1 MTENKVK
8 ICHFSSAHPST
19 DVRVFHKECSSLSSA
34 GFDVHLVVAN
44 EGDSEKNGVR
54 VHGVVSEGNS
64 RIFRFVK
71 TSRSVYKKA
80 LEIDATIYH
89 FHDPELLPFALK
101 LKRKGKRV
109 IYDIHEDV
117 PKTILAKFWINKYLR
132 KSVSF
137 CFRKYENYVASKL
150 DFLFTATETIS
161 KRFILVNK
169 NTITINNYPLL
180 SELVEVTNWESKK
193 REVCYIGAIT
203 KIRGIEEL
211 VEGVYKSN
219 DVILNLAG
227 AFDQLTFEQHLK
239 SLPSWKSV
247 NDFGLVDRSATRSIM
262 QDSKIGMVTFLPV
275 PNHVDAQ
282 PNKMFEYMSAGI
294 PVVGSFFP
302 LWKDILEVNKCGICI
317 DPENSDEIAKAIDL
331 LLNDDV
337 LAKQMGENGRKAV
350 IEKYNWSVEEEKLI
364 HIYRQLS

>member
-1 MTENKVK
+1 MSEKKVK
-8 ICHFSSAHPST
+8 VCHFSSAHPST
-19 DVRVFHKECSSLSSA
+19 DVRVFHKECSSLSSV
-34 GFDVHLVVAN
+34 GFDVHLVVVN
-44 EGDSEKNGVR
+44 EDNSQKNGVS
-54 VHGVVSEGNS
+54 VHGVFSKGES
-64 RIFRFVK
+64 RIFRFIK
-71 TSRSVYKKA
+71 TSKNVYKKA
-80 LEIDATIYH
+80 LEIDASIYH

-137 CFRKYENYVASKL
+137 LFRKYENYVASKL
-150 DFLFTATETIS
+150 DYLFTATETIS
-161 KRFILVNK
+161 KRFILINK

-180 SELVEVTNWESKK
+180 SELVEITNWEAKK

-211 VEGVYKSN
+211 VEGVNKSN
-219 DVILNLAG
+219 DVVLNLAG
-227 AFDQLTFEQHLK
+227 AFDQDMFQQHLK

-247 NDFGLVDRSATRSIM
+247 IDFGLVNRSATRLIM
-262 QDSKIGMVTFLPV
+262 QGSKIGMVTFLPV

-294 PVVGSFFP
+294 PVIGSFFP
-302 LWKDILEVNKCGICI
+302 LWKDILEVNKCGICV

-331 LLNDDV
+331 LLNDDA
-337 LAKQMGENGRKAV
+337 LAKQMGENGRRAV
-350 IEKYNWSVEEEKLI
+350 IEKYNWSIEEEKLVQT
-364 HIYRQLS
+364 YRQLL